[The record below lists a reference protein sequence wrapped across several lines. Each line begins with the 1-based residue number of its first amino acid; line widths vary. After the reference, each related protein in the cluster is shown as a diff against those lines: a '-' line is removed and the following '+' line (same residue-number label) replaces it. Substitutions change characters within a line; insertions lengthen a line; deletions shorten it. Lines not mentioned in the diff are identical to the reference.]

1 VSACRPATCERSHGE
16 RARYVHGPDENGT
29 PGVPCR
35 CAPCT
40 AASSA
45 YERHRERQAL
55 YGRWRPYV
63 DAGPA
68 REHLRYLASCGIGWR
83 RAAALA
89 GAGNGTVSK
98 LLFGGPGDRPP
109 TRRIRPETEA
119 KILAVRPSLDALG
132 SKALVD
138 ATGARRRL
146 QALVAL
152 GHSQASLARRLSI
165 TPQNF
170 TTTMAAQR
178 LTAATARA
186 IRDLYDQLW
195 NVPPDESAHRAR
207 ISASRARNTAR
218 ASGWPPPLAWDDD
231 QIDDPAAPAPEGWQ
245 RPKRLP
251 AAELLE
257 DAAEL
262 IRWEGSRE
270 LAAARLGV
278 ATSGLSTAIA
288 RAGRAS

>member
-1 VSACRPATCERSHGE
+1 VCDRRHGE

-35 CAPCT
+35 CAACT
-40 AASSA
+40 EASSA
-45 YERHRERQAL
+45 YERGRERQVL
-55 YGRWRPYV
+55 YGRWQPYV

-68 REHLRYLASCGIGWR
+68 REHLRDLAGHGIGWR
-83 RAAALA
+83 RAATLA
-89 GAGNGTVSK
+89 GVGNGTVSK
-98 LLFGGPGDRPP
+98 LLFGGPGERPP
-109 TRRIRPETEA
+109 TRRIRPETAA
-119 KILAVRPSLDALG
+119 KILAVRPSLDTLG
-132 SKALVD
+132 AKALVD
-138 ATGARRRL
+138 ATGPRRRL

-170 TTTMAAQR
+170 TMTMTNQR
-178 LTAATARA
+178 LTAATARG

-195 NVPPDESAHRAR
+195 DVRPDETSHRTR
-207 ISASRARNTAR
+207 IAASRARNTAR
-218 ASGWPPPLAWDDD
+218 ANGWPPPAAWDDD
-231 QIDDPAAPAPEGWQ
+231 QIDDPAALPPEGWQ
-245 RPKRLP
+245 RPKRM
-251 AAELLE
+251 AAAALLE

-278 ATSGLSTAIA
+278 KPSSLGTAIT